1 MKFLI
6 TLLVVLVASV
16 SSALVLLRDPGYVL
30 LSYSG
35 VSIETTL
42 PVFAL
47 ALLAAFLLL
56 AAIIRLLRLTL
67 YFPDSMFMRGQKHR
81 RQRAK
86 ENFYKG
92 LKASAEGQWKQA
104 EKYLVRAAENN
115 EAPLLGYLEAARVA
129 QHQRRTSQRD
139 QYLQMAHKTGKGAD
153 TAAGLTQAALLLEQ
167 GQLEQAM
174 ALLNRL
180 TEKGPKNQLMM
191 EMQLD
196 LYQKLDEWEKLKEH
210 LPEFWKM
217 GVVSDENAARLEI
230 EVTIRLI
237 QKIAM
242 QGDISELLSAW
253 QDLPRDLKSVE
264 SIVLEYINQ
273 LTGLNA
279 HGEAEKI
286 LFEVLEHQ
294 WSTRLFKCYGQVKGR
309 DPVQQLKNAEAW
321 SKGYL
326 DDAEVQLALGRL
338 CIRCDLKENAAD
350 HLRKSIDIAPR
361 AEACVELGRLS
372 EQMDEAGSALSHYR
386 DALDIEFGKPDSI
399 S

>member
-6 TLLVVLVASV
+6 TLLVVLVAAV

-47 ALLAAFLLL
+47 ALLATFLLL
-56 AAIIRLLRLTL
+56 VVIVRLLRLAI
-67 YFPDSMFMRGQKHR
+67 YFPDRMFMRGQKHQQ
-81 RQRAK
+81 QRAK

-104 EKYLVRAAENN
+104 EKYLVQAAENN

-129 QHQRRTSQRD
+129 QHQGRMEQRD
-139 QYLQMAHKTGKGAD
+139 QYLQRAHKTGKGTD
-153 TAAGLTQAALLLEQ
+153 LAAGLTQAELLLEQ

-180 TEKGPKNQLMM
+180 TEKDPKNPLIM

-210 LPEFWKM
+210 LPELWKT
-217 GVVSDENAARLEI
+217 GIVSDETAARLET

-242 QGDISELLSAW
+242 QGDTNGLLSAW
-253 QDLPRDLKSVE
+253 KDLPRDLKSVE
-264 SIVLEYINQ
+264 SIILEFIHQ

-279 HGEAEKI
+279 HDEAESI
-286 LFEVLEHQ
+286 LFEVLDRQ
-294 WSTRLFKCYGQVKGR
+294 WSTRLFNCYGKVKGC
-309 DPVQQLKNAEAW
+309 DPARQLQNAEGW
-321 SKGYL
+321 SKEYL
-326 DDAEVQLALGRL
+326 DDADVQLTLGRL
-338 CIRCDLKENAAD
+338 CVRNDLKKNAAD
-350 HLRKSIDIAPR
+350 HLQKSIDIAPR
-361 AEACVELGRLS
+361 AEAYVELGRLS
-372 EQMDEAGSALSHYR
+372 EQMDDAGSALSHYR
-386 DALDIEFGKPDSI
+386 DALDIEFGRPDSK
-399 S
+399 